1 MVALNILERVFL
13 FVSLFLV
20 IILGL
25 IPSRKIVR
33 ASLNVIARR
42 QCKDLKPAVMFWLC
56 IMLSKSS
63 SSNPG
68 RWRIKMEYWDDCQKQ
83 LKNYKNLRNIYARQ
97 RDNTQKAIDELDEN
111 IERLEVKN
119 GR

>member
-1 MVALNILERVFL
+1 
-13 FVSLFLV
+13 
-20 IILGL
+20 
-25 IPSRKIVR
+25 
-33 ASLNVIARR
+33 
-42 QCKDLKPAVMFWLC
+42 
-56 IMLSKSS
+56 
-63 SSNPG
+63 
-68 RWRIKMEYWDDCQKQ
+68 MEYWDDCQKQ